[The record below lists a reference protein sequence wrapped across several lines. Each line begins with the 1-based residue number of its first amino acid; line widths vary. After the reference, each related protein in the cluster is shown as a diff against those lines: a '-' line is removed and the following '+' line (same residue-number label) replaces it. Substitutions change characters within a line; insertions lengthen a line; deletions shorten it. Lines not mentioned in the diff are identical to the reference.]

1 MFHLAAFGGAKT
13 DSVANQAVPAV
24 VDNAWTVSAN
34 QRYIAPTRLIAFAG
48 QAINDTITRARINAP
63 SLRLFGLPEINPP
76 TVANVQG
83 TPQICYWDAE
93 GPTIQQT
100 EEFGVDVSNGVSTVD
115 FAYAALW
122 LRSRKVPAPTGK
134 CTTVVGTASVTQVAV
149 GWAQQT
155 ITLEQ
160 ALPYGRYA
168 VIGAKCVIT
177 NGLFFRL
184 IFPNGGQWRP
194 GGACV
199 ASIGTEDPR
208 QLFRFGNSGQWGTF
222 DSTAQPVLETFANTA
237 GAQTA
242 TVLLDLVDISNAA

>member
-1 MFHLAAFGGAKT
+1 MFHLAAFAGAKT
-13 DSVANQAVPAV
+13 DSTANEACPAV

-34 QRYIAPTRLIAFAG
+34 NRYIAPTRLSCFAA
-48 QAINDTITRARINAP
+48 QAIHDAITRARINAP
-63 SLRLFGLPEINPP
+63 SLRLFGLPEINPV

-83 TPQICYWDAE
+83 TPAVDYYDDH

-100 EEFGVDVSNGVSTVD
+100 EEFGVDTSNGAGTVD

-122 LRSRKVPAPTGK
+122 LRGRKVEAPRGK
-134 CTTVVGTASVTQVAV
+134 RTTIVGTASVTQVAR

-160 ALPYGRYA
+160 VLPYGRYS

-194 GGACV
+194 GGPCV
-199 ASIGTEDPR
+199 ATIGVDDPR
-208 QLFRFGNSGQWGTF
+208 QLFRSGNSGQWGTF
-222 DSTAQPVLETFANTA
+222 DSTAQPVLETLANTA

-242 TVLLDLVDISNAA
+242 TVILDLVDITGGG

>member
-1 MFHLAAFGGAKT
+1 MFHLAAFAGAKT
-13 DSVANQAVPAV
+13 DSTANEACPAI

-34 QRYIAPTRLIAFAG
+34 ARYIAPTRLQTFAA
-48 QAINDTITRARINAP
+48 QAINDAITRARINAP

-83 TPQICYWDAE
+83 TPAVDYYGE
-93 GPTIQQT
+93 FGPVIQQT
-100 EEFGVDVSNGVSTVD
+100 EEFGVDTSNGAATAD

-122 LRSRKVPAPTGK
+122 LRQRMTAAPMGK
-134 CTTVVGTASVTQVAV
+134 KTTVVGTASVTQVAR

-168 VIGAKCVIT
+168 VVGAKCAIT

-184 IFPNGGQWRP
+184 IFPNLGQWRP
-194 GGACV
+194 GAPCV
-199 ASIGTEDPR
+199 ATIGVEDPR
-208 QLFRFGNSGQWGTF
+208 QLFRHGRSGLWGTF
-222 DSTAQPVLETFANTA
+222 DSTAQPVLETLANTA

-242 TVLLDLVDISNAA
+242 TVLLDLVDVSNGM